1 MVLAWQPLV
10 SYLGPAVT
18 NTSGHSFM
26 SRFLFTVIPSQ
37 MYAKKTLDVLL
48 QALVTDL
55 EDIYQNGVEVLWQ
68 LK

>member
-1 MVLAWQPLV
+1 
-10 SYLGPAVT
+10 
-18 NTSGHSFM
+18 M